1 MPIASHP
8 LSFQHWFKHHLLLPL
23 SVGLGL
29 LILLHITNADLLLA
43 QWMLAFEGTD
53 TAWPWRHAFV
63 TDKLLHTGGRD
74 LVVLAAVVLLSS
86 LVLSSFKASMKRWRR
101 PLLML
106 FTSALATVLL
116 VRIGK
121 SITNVACPWDLS
133 LFGGQK
139 PYLPFPMS
147 LSVDTE
153 LGQCFPGGHSS
164 GAFAWVGLYYLA
176 LVLKPKWRFKLL
188 GAVLLI
194 GAVFSLCQEFRGAH
208 FLSHDIASALIGWTM
223 ATLSYGLAYRPW
235 RADGYSGVPA
245 QTQTQALIQIQ
256 TQTEVTH

>member
-63 TDKLLHTGGRD
+63 ADKLLHTGGRD
-74 LVVLAAVVLLSS
+74 LVVLAAVVLLST

-106 FTSALATVLL
+106 FISALATVLL

-121 SITNVACPWDLS
+121 SMTNVACPWDLS
-133 LFGGQK
+133 LFGGQQ

-147 LSVDTE
+147 LNVDTE

-235 RADGYSGVPA
+235 RAAGYAGVLAQA
-245 QTQTQALIQIQ
+245 QTLTQTQ
-256 TQTEVTH
+256 TQTEVTR